1 MPATA
6 TMNPPIP
13 VPALEPL
20 PQITRYPYLNRAVVV
35 VGGTEYFEW
44 ESVSVRCALM
54 EVPPRTCRLTCSEM
68 EPDYPTSRSA
78 FRIRPGDSCSVI
90 LDGYLVITGIVAT
103 RQVFYDAKQHTVEI
117 QACSQSAIL
126 GHGAAQ
132 QDGGQFLKQDAG
144 QIATKLAGQLG
155 VGVKVMGDA
164 GQALDRF
171 SIRPGEHAGEA
182 IERAARMG
190 KMFMTGDAQG
200 NLVLMSGPLGGGGSA
215 IEGVNIL
222 EGREVIHSLSA
233 ASGYETSGQGP
244 GSDDHWGAIKNLMH
258 DSQGSMSDFSPGNM
272 PQKLINEIPSFTQ
285 SILQARGGMENNVSD
300 MNQIFVTVSLL
311 GWQRQTVSGGLWEP
325 GETVVV
331 NSPMLIMF
339 NNPLILKAVTFSQ
352 DNNTGTRSTLE
363 LVNYAAFGGYAQQ

>member
-1 MPATA
+1 
-6 TMNPPIP
+6 MNPPIE
-13 VPALEPL
+13 VEAPAPL
-20 PQITRYPYLNRAVVV
+20 PQITRYPYLNRAVVI
-35 VGGTEYFEW
+35 VGGQEYFEW

-54 EVPPRTCRLTCSEM
+54 EVPPRTCRITCSEM
-68 EPDYPTSRSA
+68 EPDYPRSRSA
-78 FRIRPGDSCSVI
+78 FRIRPGDNCSVI

-117 QACSQSAIL
+117 QACSQSAVL

-132 QDGGQFLKQDAG
+132 QDGGQFLNKHAG
-144 QIATKLAGQLG
+144 DIAQSLAGKLG
-155 VGVKVMGDA
+155 VGVKIMGDP

-190 KMFMTGDAQG
+190 KLFQTGDAHG
-200 NLVLMSGPLGGGGSA
+200 NLVLMSGPIAGGGTVV
-215 IEGVNIL
+215 EGANIL

-233 ASGYETSGQGP
+233 ASGYETAGQAP
-244 GSDDHWGAIKNLMH
+244 GSDDHWGAVQNLMH
-258 DSQGSMSDFSPGNM
+258 DMQGSMSQFSPGNM
-272 PQKLINEIPSFTQ
+272 MQKTMNEIPSFKQ
-285 SILQARGGMENNVSD
+285 SILRARGGMENNVSD

-311 GWQRQTVSGGLWEP
+311 GWQRQTVTGGLWEP
-325 GETVVV
+325 GEVVNV

-339 NNPLILKAVTFSQ
+339 DNPLILKAVTFSQ
-352 DNNTGTRSTLE
+352 DNNSGTRSTLE